1 MFSNGNFSSYCP
13 KSHLWTSTNN
23 KGMRRS
29 HQGEDLI
36 FDISS
41 IPCAIETCA
50 ITGARVMFR
59 DDDVINIEYVEGGY
73 YTVHKDG
80 TKFFTN
86 QENSMI
92 VVEKEGMAT
101 VKFHLGPNPTTDNE
115 MQTLFNYVSRFAYQ
129 HVLMETVCFDQ
140 TTITSFK
147 QQRML
152 KSGDEL
158 INGCHLISRKD
169 MTTIMINQA
178 HHVSIIDSATRTM
191 LNQLG
196 QKQSIG
202 KDYDYLDEMFSSNPD
217 IDMDRSPGV
226 FTYNA
231 AEGSLICVDDEKT
244 YYQVNTLGEAIVE
257 FYQPE
262 ENFEMEIEET
272 EENAT

>member
-1 MFSNGNFSSYCP
+1 
-13 KSHLWTSTNN
+13 
-23 KGMRRS
+23 
-29 HQGEDLI
+29 
-36 FDISS
+36 
-41 IPCAIETCA
+41 
-50 ITGARVMFR
+50 
-59 DDDVINIEYVEGGY
+59 
-73 YTVHKDG
+73 
-80 TKFFTN
+80 
-86 QENSMI
+86 
-92 VVEKEGMAT
+92 
-101 VKFHLGPNPTTDNE
+101 
-115 MQTLFNYVSRFAYQ
+115 
-129 HVLMETVCFDQ
+129 
-140 TTITSFK
+140 
-147 QQRML
+147 
-152 KSGDEL
+152 
-158 INGCHLISRKD
+158 
-169 MTTIMINQA
+169 
-178 HHVSIIDSATRTM
+178 M